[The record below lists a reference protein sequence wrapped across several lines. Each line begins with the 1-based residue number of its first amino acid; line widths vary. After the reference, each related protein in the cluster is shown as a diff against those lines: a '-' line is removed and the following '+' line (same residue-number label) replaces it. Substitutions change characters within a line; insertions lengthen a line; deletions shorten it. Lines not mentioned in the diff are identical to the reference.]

1 MFVSDSQMNKIQ
13 TEMKAII
20 QSQYGGPEVL
30 KLEEVN
36 KPQPGPKE
44 VLIKVMASS
53 VTTADSMMMTG
64 KPYVGRLMLGLT
76 KPKFQ
81 TPGTGFAGIIEA
93 IGAEV
98 TAYQLGEEVFGE
110 SLNNFGTQA
119 QYLCLPEDDLI
130 MHKPTQVSFA
140 EAAAVGDGIM
150 TSINFLQLVTTVQ
163 PGQHVLINGAAGSL
177 GSAAV
182 QLAVHY
188 GAHVTAVC
196 SAKNLDFVKKLGA
209 HEVIDYTKEDFTQR
223 ENQFDIIYDTVGKS
237 SFQATKQSLTKAGIY
252 ASPVLD
258 SKLLL
263 TVLWTSLFGRKK
275 AKFSA
280 TGALPLKT
288 KRQLQ
293 ATARELL
300 SLGKVK
306 PFISQKFKLEA
317 FREAHSYIASGHK
330 KGNIVF
336 TPFQ

>member
-1 MFVSDSQMNKIQ
+1 
-13 TEMKAII
+13 MKAII

-30 KLEEVN
+30 ILAEVN
-36 KPQPGPKE
+36 QPQPGPTE

-64 KPYVGRLMLGLT
+64 KPYIGRLLLGLT
-76 KPKFQ
+76 KPKYP

-93 IGAEV
+93 IGAAV
-98 TAYQLGEEVFGE
+98 SAYQVGDEVFGE
-110 SLNNFGTQA
+110 SLNTFGAQA
-119 QYLCLPEDDLI
+119 EYLCLPEDDLI
-130 MHKPTQVSFA
+130 MHKPEQISFA
-140 EAAAVGDGIM
+140 EAAAAGDGVM
-150 TSINFLQLVTTVQ
+150 TSINFLQLVTKVQ
-163 PGQHVLINGAAGSL
+163 PGQQVLINGAAGSL

-182 QLAVHY
+182 QIAVHY
-188 GAHVTAVC
+188 GAQVTAVC
-196 SAKNLDFVKKLGA
+196 STKNLDFVKKLGA
-209 HEVIDYTKEDFTQR
+209 HAVIDYTREDFTER

-237 SFQATKQSLTKAGIY
+237 SFKAAKQSLTAAGIY

-263 TVLWTSLFGRKK
+263 RMLWTALFGRKK

-280 TGALPLKT
+280 TGALPLTT

-293 ATARELL
+293 STACELL

-306 PFISQKFKLEA
+306 PFISKTFKLEA
-317 FREAHSYIASGHK
+317 FRDAHRYIASGHK
-330 KGNIVF
+330 RGNIVF